1 MSRVE
6 AAAVVGVSV
15 LTKVQPHDV
24 IGPVGYDNTWA
35 HIKLSIQN
43 DGLVR
48 SSLILALANTGLAAP
63 VQLLLTRGAS
73 IDIAAI
79 YYRRTPLILAA
90 SKGHETVVRLL
101 LNNGAKINA
110 RDVWDFT
117 ALIWASIGNHERV
130 VRLLVENGAD
140 LNLKS
145 NVGKTAW
152 DYAVDGRNE
161 GIKNALQAGKNGYLN
176 RDLCYLLTEQCRTN
190 CSKLR
195 CGLEDSTPLACYPF
209 SAHCGGPVHHALT
222 DQKG

>member
-6 AAAVVGVSV
+6 AAAAVGVSV
-15 LTKVQPHDV
+15 LTKVQPHEV
-24 IGPVGYDNTWA
+24 IATPARYDNTWA

-43 DGLVR
+43 EGLVH

-101 LNNGAKINA
+101 LDNGAKINA

-130 VRLLVENGAD
+130 VRLLVEEGAD

-152 DYAVDGRNE
+152 DYAVDARNE
-161 GIKNALQAGKNGYLN
+161 GIKNALQTGRNGYLN
-176 RDLCYLLTEQCRTN
+176 RGLCYLLTEQFRAN
-190 CSKLR
+190 CSKRR
-195 CGLEDSTPLACYPF
+195 C
-209 SAHCGGPVHHALT
+209 
-222 DQKG
+222 